1 MILHL
6 QHTAAGLALWGEAFG
21 RRVPAEELRP
31 AVGFL
36 FAGWRA
42 PMLEGRGVLHALQG
56 IARGLTS
63 PSLVY
68 GPTVRTAAEVLPLV
82 LRLVAAGRVAPT
94 LEGNEARWRLTLLPE
109 GRDPALLN
117 ALVDLWMRTCASTPL
132 SRAQALKAKFH
143 TADDAWLAV
152 LRAPNATVS
161 PTSPD
166 LASALRTW
174 ASPLFEG
181 GRAALPLI
189 PRHAPDGWR
198 LEVGG
203 IEGWRD
209 GGADGSVEA
218 WKRGG
223 VGEGIAC
230 GDAGVPGAMPPA
242 GGRGNAPRASSTP
255 PRLHAS
261 TPPPHTSDRSL
272 HGHRE
277 ATTPPRLHASTLL
290 LLGQAIR
297 VAPMLALPQPWDGA
311 TFARF
316 LGEAVP
322 ALRAAAFAVDLPPAL
337 EPSVPEVRETALG
350 LTGDAVRVA
359 RTIAFAGV
367 ELSEEEAQAV
377 LDAGEPL
384 AFVHGAWRYVDLEAL
399 RRALEA
405 LGPAT
410 LPRGRALPLL
420 LAGALRV
427 GPEAQ
432 DVRDFL
438 REMSTPP
445 EGELPLRET
454 LRPYQAQGVC
464 WLMRAATHGLGV
476 CLADDMGLG
485 KTLQTIAFL
494 LSRPGP
500 ALVVA
505 PLTVLPV
512 WERELARW
520 APGLRVLRH
529 DGPQR
534 VLDAGFARL
543 AQSADVT
550 LTAYG
555 YLWRDYT
562 SLRRVP
568 WSTLVLDEAQ
578 LIKNPATRQSQAARS
593 LGADFRL
600 ALTGTPIENRL
611 DDLWSLLDFLNP
623 GLFGPRRDFATTY
636 ADPAKL
642 RRAVSHFLLR
652 RLKSDPDILAELPPK
667 IVQVHYAPLTETQT
681 AAYDLA
687 LADYARASHSL
698 AASERAGAVLVLLT
712 RLKQICDG
720 LIGGVEGWRDG
731 GTSLT
736 AKTQMLGA
744 RGYAAPTPA
753 PLEGWRAGGA
763 DGSVEAWKRGG
774 VGEGIAC
781 GDAGVPGAVPPA
793 GVRGNAPLAS
803 SMPPRLHAST
813 PPPHAS
819 DRSLHGPRE
828 ATTPPRLHASTP
840 LPHTSDRSLH
850 GPCEATT
857 PPRLHA
863 STPPSG
869 KLLVLLPLLEEIL
882 ANGESALVFTQFV
895 AMGEWV
901 RRVTEERLGRS
912 VPFVHGGLSA
922 KQRRAELEA
931 FSNDA
936 RPGVL
941 ILSLRTGAFGLTL
954 TKANHVIHLDRWWNP
969 AVEAQATDRAHRI
982 GQRRTVVVHHLLCRG
997 TLEDRIDRLLR
1008 DKRDLAD
1015 RIVAPTPAA
1024 LLARL
1029 PTDTLMGLLRRTP
1042 SAT

>member
-6 QHTAAGLALWGEAFG
+6 KHSAAGLAFWGEAFG
-21 RRVPAEELRP
+21 RRVSAEELRS

-36 FAGWRA
+36 FQGWREA
-42 PMLEGRGVLHALQG
+42 VLEGRGVLHVLQG
-56 IARGLTS
+56 IARGQTS
-63 PSLVY
+63 PLLVY
-68 GPTVRTAAEVLPLV
+68 GPTVRTAAELLPVV

-94 LEGNEARWRLTLLPE
+94 LEGGEARWRLTILPE
-109 GRDPALLN
+109 AHDPALAN
-117 ALVDLWMRTCASTPL
+117 ALADLWMRTCASTPL
-132 SRAQALKAKFH
+132 SRAQALKAKFY
-143 TADDAWLAV
+143 TADDAWLAM
-152 LRAPNATVS
+152 LRAPDAMTVPMQS
-161 PTSPD
+161 D

-174 ASPLFEG
+174 AAPLFEG
-181 GRAALPLI
+181 GRAALPLV
-189 PRHAPDGWR
+189 PRYAPDGWR
-198 LEVGG
+198 LEIGGLVGWG
-203 IEGWRD
+203 DGEREGQGFCPVAPT
-209 GGADGSVEA
+209 GGATPCISVSP
-218 WKRGG
+218 
-223 VGEGIAC
+223 VL
-230 GDAGVPGAMPPA
+230 PSP
-242 GGRGNAPRASSTP
+242 
-255 PRLHAS
+255 
-261 TPPPHTSDRSL
+261 SL
-272 HGHRE
+272 HPSIPS
-277 ATTPPRLHASTLL
+277 ATVLR

-297 VAPMLALPQPWDGA
+297 VAPLLALPQPWDGA
-311 TFARF
+311 TFTRF
-316 LGEAVP
+316 LKEAVP
-322 ALRAAAFAVDLPPAL
+322 ALRAATFAVDLPPAL
-337 EPSVPEVRETALG
+337 EPTVPEVRETALG
-350 LTGDAVRVA
+350 LTGDAVRVE

-384 AFVHGAWRYVDLEAL
+384 AFVHGAWRYVDLDAL

-405 LGPAT
+405 LGPAM
-410 LPRGRALPLL
+410 LPRRRALPLL
-420 LAGALRV
+420 LAGVLRV
-427 GPEAQ
+427 GPGAQ
-432 DVRDFL
+432 DVCDFL

-445 EGELPLRET
+445 EGELPLREV

-534 VLDAGFARL
+534 VLNAGFVHL
-543 AQSADVT
+543 AQAADVT

-562 SLRRVP
+562 SLRRMD
-568 WSTLVLDEAQ
+568 WTTLVLDEAQ

-623 GLFGPRRDFATTY
+623 GLFGPRRAFASTY
-636 ADPAKL
+636 ADPSKL

-652 RLKSDPDILAELPPK
+652 RLKSDPGILAELPPK
-667 IVQVHYAPLTETQT
+667 ITQEHYAPLTEAQI

-687 LADYARASHSL
+687 LADYARASQ
-698 AASERAGAVLVLLT
+698 AFATSERAGAVLVLLT

-720 LIGGVEGWRDG
+720 LIGGTERHGGMVETVDDTGLSPA
-731 GTSLT
+731 TSVVDI
-736 AKTQMLGA
+736 
-744 RGYAAPTPA
+744 APRASTSPA
-753 PLEGWRAGGA
+753 
-763 DGSVEAWKRGG
+763 
-774 VGEGIAC
+774 
-781 GDAGVPGAVPPA
+781 
-793 GVRGNAPLAS
+793 
-803 SMPPRLHAST
+803 MPPST
-813 PPPHAS
+813 PSPNAS
-819 DRSLHGPRE
+819 PERS
-828 ATTPPRLHASTP
+828 
-840 LPHTSDRSLH
+840 
-850 GPCEATT
+850 
-857 PPRLHA
+857 
-863 STPPSG
+863 SG
-869 KLLVLLPLLEEIL
+869 KLLVLLPLLEDIL

-901 RRVTEERLGRS
+901 QQVAEERLGRS
-912 VPFVHGGLSA
+912 IPFVHGGLSA
-922 KQRRAELEA
+922 KQRRAALEA

-997 TLEDRIDRLLR
+997 TLEDRIDHLLR
-1008 DKRDLAD
+1008 EKRDLAD

-1029 PTDTLMGLLRRTP
+1029 PTDTLMGLLHRETP
-1042 SAT
+1042 AN